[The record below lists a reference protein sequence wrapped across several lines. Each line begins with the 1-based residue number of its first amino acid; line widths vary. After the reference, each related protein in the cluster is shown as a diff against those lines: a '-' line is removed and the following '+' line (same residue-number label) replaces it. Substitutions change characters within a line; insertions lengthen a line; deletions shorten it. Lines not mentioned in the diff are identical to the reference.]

1 MFRSVSSG
9 IITAVLALFIV
20 TAIPAED
27 PAGSTEG
34 KKEVKLRE
42 PADPLRIC
50 KGRSVH
56 KQKSESLT
64 NEDGLIL
71 PESSWGNNP
80 QEKEYREEVTRLLKL
95 EIANVKKAV
104 TDVAEK
110 HERLIELYPQL
121 KNYQE
126 IVLEDNPGSWRDGV
140 YVNSKKVLAMHYDE
154 QGDMTCLVL
163 DSMTRGVYQTAQWTR
178 KVIRL
183 HYPYVQTMEVYTER
197 QNFNDQASLEN
208 TSPEVQLKAFRLVF
222 SNLRTA
228 LYSMDMMIAA
238 FYDRRRKIHEW
249 QINL

>member
-1 MFRSVSSG
+1 MNRA
-9 IITAVLALFIV
+9 IITGILSALTLIFAVTNL
-20 TAIPAED
+20 PAED
-27 PAGSTEG
+27 SDSSTKQVKYNEPTDQKRVCEG
-34 KKEVKLRE
+34 RDKHKK
-42 PADPLRIC
+42 
-50 KGRSVH
+50 
-56 KQKSESLT
+56 KSETLT

-95 EIANVKKAV
+95 EISNVKDAV

-110 HERLIELYPQL
+110 HRQLIELYPKL
-121 KNYQE
+121 KTYQE
-126 IVLEDNPGSWRDGV
+126 IVIEDNPGSWRDGV
-140 YVNSKKVLAMHYDE
+140 YVNSKKVLAMHYDD
-154 QGDMTCLVL
+154 QGEMTCLVL

-178 KVIRL
+178 KIIKL
-183 HYPYVQTMEVYTER
+183 HYPYVQTMEIYTER
-197 QNFNDQASLEN
+197 QNFKDDASLEH

-238 FYDRRRKIHEW
+238 FYDRNRKIHEW